1 MIRSTSSP
9 SMRRLWIN
17 ACATPSTASQCVNRN
32 ASTAPRV
39 SGPRSAVRRRLGGGA
54 DRPARL
60 QPASFRHQGGSAPS
74 RKPAPD
80 DGVPRRDGS
89 PPQAPGHVDHGLHFH
104 QVSIAWRDAIRWPC
118 HRINARPDAVA
129 TPLARRDKRGR
140 PAQRRLRRLGRDS
153 GPGVSSHGR
162 RYGSAGNAL
171 LSAGNGSG
179 GAASPIKPP
188 HHDANDI
195 GGLSFLSSGQDR
207 HDATDRSRVRR
218 KREPDAAAQTRA
230 DGWNRDGTGNSRKTA
245 PTILNE
251 IQQFSALQ

>member
-1 MIRSTSSP
+1 MPAPRL
-9 SMRRLWIN
+9 RRL
-17 ACATPSTASQCVNRN
+17 PN

-54 DRPARL
+54 FSQRHFGIKVAVRLRESQHLMTASLAAMDRL
-60 QPASFRHQGGSAPS
+60 
-74 RKPAPD
+74 RK
-80 DGVPRRDGS
+80 
-89 PPQAPGHVDHGLHFH
+89 APGHVDHGLRFH

-140 PAQRRLRRLGRDS
+140 PAQRRSGDS

-162 RYGSAGNAL
+162 GYGSAGNAL
-171 LSAGNGSG
+171 LSAGNGSR

-188 HHDANDI
+188 HHDANDT

-218 KREPDAAAQTRA
+218 TTGAGRCRPNQSGRMEPR
-230 DGWNRDGTGNSRKTA
+230 WNRELRENGTNDLERDTTVQCFAMNASTVSLNAWGFSNSS
-245 PTILNE
+245 P
-251 IQQFSALQ
+251 